1 MEAYE
6 TLFLPVFSTDRC
18 CTDSSSQLYI
28 VNDGVILAIAL
39 AKSFEP
45 VASLDIL
52 FSLFKERA
60 LSDDQKLNNSFDG
73 LLYFCLQVEFDN
85 VYYVKC

>member
-6 TLFLPVFSTDRC
+6 TLFLPVFRTDRC
-18 CTDSSSQLYI
+18 CADSSYQLYM

-52 FSLFKERA
+52 FSRFK
-60 LSDDQKLNNSFDG
+60 LCQMIKNKVTVLMDCFISF
-73 LLYFCLQVEFDN
+73 C
-85 VYYVKC
+85 K

>member
-1 MEAYE
+1 MKHCSCQ
-6 TLFLPVFSTDRC
+6 FSGLIDAVLILAI
-18 CTDSSSQLYI
+18 SYI